1 MSSVAAS
8 DIRLGERR
16 VDLPERGDAH
26 VYFIGSIH
34 TPWRDRRECPRRGDP
49 AGPLCRIVVDE
60 RWLAALDGIEN
71 AATLDVMY
79 WMHLAG
85 RDLVHQNPK
94 EQGKLFGTFALR
106 SPMRP
111 NPIAVSTV
119 VLIDRQGGTLLVRGL
134 DCVDGTPLLDI
145 KPCRC
150 PMWPPN

>member
-8 DIRLGERR
+8 DLRPGERR
-16 VDLPERGDAH
+16 VALPEHGDAH
-26 VYFIGSIH
+26 VFFIGSIH
-34 TPWRDRRECPRRGDP
+34 TPWQDRDACPRHGDP
-49 AGPLCRIVVDE
+49 AGPVCRIVVED
-60 RWLAALDGIEN
+60 RWLPALDGVDDGAALDV
-71 AATLDVMY
+71 LY

-85 RDLVHQNPK
+85 RDLLHQNPK
-94 EQGKLFGTFALR
+94 RQGALFGTFALR

-119 VLIDRQGGTLLVRGL
+119 ILVERQEGTLLVRGL

-150 PMWPPN
+150 PMWPPD